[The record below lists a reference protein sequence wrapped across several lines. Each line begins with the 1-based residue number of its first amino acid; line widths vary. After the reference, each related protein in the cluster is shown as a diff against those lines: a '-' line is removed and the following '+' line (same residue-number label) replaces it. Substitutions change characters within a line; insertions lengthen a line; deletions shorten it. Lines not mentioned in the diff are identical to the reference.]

1 MNKVGEIRMEYRAVT
16 KEDSEKD
23 LTHWKYIKRVKK
35 NGKWRY
41 YYDKRKNMYDVSSRD
56 YDTKMKQI
64 AKSKEWQDIVSRND
78 PEYVK
83 TLEDGSKKYL
93 IDDYLV
99 KKKHPELDVISDL
112 GAGRK
117 VSLNEMNVGTFI
129 AGAKDYIKSA
139 QQMIGVVS
147 TALTEKFKLQQ
158 GSYDKQIN
166 SSTKQV
172 NDTINKGAN
181 FVSLLFQSYTR
192 Y

>member
-1 MNKVGEIRMEYRAVT
+1 MEYRAVT
-16 KEDSEKD
+16 KEDSQKD